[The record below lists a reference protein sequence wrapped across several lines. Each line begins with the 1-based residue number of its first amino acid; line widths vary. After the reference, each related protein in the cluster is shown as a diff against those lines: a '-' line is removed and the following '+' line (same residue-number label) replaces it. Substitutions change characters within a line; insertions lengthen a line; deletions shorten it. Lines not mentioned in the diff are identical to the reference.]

1 VAGDQ
6 TRGYILEDVCFLHFP
21 LVWLEVSDELGH
33 VWIDGDASL
42 LHAGSFELVLFDVLH
57 DDVVS
62 HFFNVVVSL
71 LQRRLQCAV
80 ERGQVLA
87 ELVYFI
93 DLYLWIVSAT

>member
-6 TRGYILEDVCFLHFP
+6 TRGYILEDVCFLHFS

-42 LHAGSFELVLFDVLH
+42 LHVGSFELVLLDVLH

>member
-1 VAGDQ
+1 MAGDQ

-33 VWIDGDASL
+33 VGIDGDASL
-42 LHAGSFELVLFDVLH
+42 LHVGPFELVLLDVLH

-71 LQRRLQCAV
+71 LQRRLQRAV